1 MQFKKIFTLLITLG
15 LLLPGNKILAQS
27 RHYSQPDL
35 QQEIIFS
42 STDGQAS
49 LIIPA
54 KKYSSLDAYFYTES
68 LNFNSA
74 FEPLTPI
81 YSYYLY
87 TDEVKAEDF
96 FILNLKLDPKKT
108 AGQAVYYW
116 SNTANRY
123 DLAEIISQTN
133 ESISFKLTG
142 KENKFFLA
150 QKSQITSNSL
160 SLTASDLS
168 VKTPELLKG
177 QDVSISVQSS
187 AQAEN
192 LSKKRISDVYQI
204 DLILK
209 NQSIADFLK
218 QAQIKN
224 ICEPY
229 LAGYISTYRTNS
241 VTEVKKLQKFL
252 REIGEFSSVQINGKY
267 DKITR
272 EAVASFQ
279 EEYSKEILQ
288 PVGLTKGNGEIY
300 KGTLAKINSLYCQIN
315 KDKKEQV
322 ELSLAYTRADGL
334 AKTIYY
340 WSEADANW
348 LPLKSSDNYRAMTVT
363 ALTRATSLKVALV
376 EEDNQWV
383 GEASWYAYKNGD
395 FAASRDFPKGTKL
408 KVTNQKTGVD
418 QGKSVIVTINDYG
431 PEIQTNR
438 IIDLDKI
445 AFQKIG
451 NLRDGVMPVKIE
463 AITTN

>member
-1 MQFKKIFTLLITLG
+1 MN
-15 LLLPGNKILAQS
+15 PG
-27 RHYSQPDL
+27 
-35 QQEIIFS
+35 
-42 STDGQAS
+42 
-49 LIIPA
+49 
-54 KKYSSLDAYFYTES
+54 
-68 LNFNSA
+68 
-74 FEPLTPI
+74 
-81 YSYYLY
+81 
-87 TDEVKAEDF
+87 
-96 FILNLKLDPKKT
+96 KT

-133 ESISFKLTG
+133 KSLSFKLTG

-209 NQSIADFLK
+209 NQSIADCLK